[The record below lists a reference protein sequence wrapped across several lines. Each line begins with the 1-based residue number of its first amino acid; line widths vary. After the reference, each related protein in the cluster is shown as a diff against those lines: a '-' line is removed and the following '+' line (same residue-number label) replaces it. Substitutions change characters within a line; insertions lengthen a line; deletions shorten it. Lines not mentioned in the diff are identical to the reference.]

1 MDNQKRENLLN
12 LALDAT
18 EEERLKSVNL
28 NVGYDPREKTWELIV
43 RYNGSLESLR
53 DEGIRVDELAAGYAV
68 LVVPE
73 SRIEQVSAMEQIV
86 YIEKPKRLFFASNM
100 ARAASCLSTI
110 QTSIG
115 AGAGGTGT
123 GGAGAGVISS
133 LESGLTGKGV
143 LVAVI
148 DSGIDYFHPD
158 FRNPDG
164 TTRIG
169 LLADQDRDRI
179 YTREEINT
187 ALETGSRTSA
197 LALVPSTDPSG
208 HGTAVAAIAAGNG
221 REGNGVYRG
230 VAYESELMV
239 VKLGTPLTD
248 SFPRTTQL
256 MKALDLVVRR
266 AQDMN
271 RPLAVN
277 ISFGNTYGSHDGT
290 SLLET
295 FINDMSGIGR
305 NVIVAGTG
313 NEGTGAGHRAGS
325 LVMGQ
330 EENAQLSIAP
340 YETGMGVQLW
350 KSYVDQFSIR
360 LVTPSGEIIGP
371 IDSRLGPQ
379 TLRYGG
385 TQILIYYGKPSPFS
399 RAQEIYFDFLP
410 VRDYLDSGIWTFRLT
425 PERIVTGRY
434 DMWLPSRGILN
445 PSTRFLRPVPET
457 TLTIPS
463 TASNVISVGAYDDSY
478 RAYADFSGRGFTRQT
493 GQVKPDLAA
502 PGVDIVAAR
511 RGGGYEAV
519 TGTSFA
525 APFVTGSAA
534 LLMQWGI
541 LQGNDPFLYGEKV
554 KAYFTR
560 GARHL
565 PGYDVWPNERLGYG
579 TLCVRDSLPL
589 GNS

>member
-1 MDNQKRENLLN
+1 MENQKRENLLN

-28 NVGYDPREKTWELIV
+28 NVGYDPEEKTWELIV
-43 RYNGSLESLR
+43 RHNGSLEALR
-53 DEGIRVDELAAGYAV
+53 NEGIRVDELAAGYAV

-73 SRIEQVSAMEQIV
+73 SRIDQVSAMEQIV

-110 QTSIG
+110 QTSSG
-115 AGAGGTGT
+115 SGTG
-123 GGAGAGVISS
+123 GVGAGAGVISG
-133 LESGLTGKGV
+133 LESGLTGRGV

-148 DSGIDYFHPD
+148 DSGIDYFHSD

-179 YTREEINT
+179 YTREEINA
-187 ALETGSRTSA
+187 ALETGSRSSA
-197 LALVPSTDPSG
+197 LELVPSTDPSG

-266 AQDMN
+266 ARDMN

-295 FINDMSGIGR
+295 FINDMSNIGR

-313 NEGTGAGHRAGS
+313 NEGTGAGHRA
-325 LVMGQ
+325 
-330 EENAQLSIAP
+330 
-340 YETGMGVQLW
+340 
-350 KSYVDQFSIR
+350 
-360 LVTPSGEIIGP
+360 
-371 IDSRLGPQ
+371 
-379 TLRYGG
+379 
-385 TQILIYYGKPSPFS
+385 
-399 RAQEIYFDFLP
+399 
-410 VRDYLDSGIWTFRLT
+410 
-425 PERIVTGRY
+425 
-434 DMWLPSRGILN
+434 
-445 PSTRFLRPVPET
+445 
-457 TLTIPS
+457 
-463 TASNVISVGAYDDSY
+463 
-478 RAYADFSGRGFTRQT
+478 
-493 GQVKPDLAA
+493 
-502 PGVDIVAAR
+502 
-511 RGGGYEAV
+511 
-519 TGTSFA
+519 
-525 APFVTGSAA
+525 
-534 LLMQWGI
+534 
-541 LQGNDPFLYGEKV
+541 
-554 KAYFTR
+554 
-560 GARHL
+560 
-565 PGYDVWPNERLGYG
+565 
-579 TLCVRDSLPL
+579 
-589 GNS
+589 

>member
-1 MDNQKRENLLN
+1 MQNQKRENLLN
-12 LALDAT
+12 LALSAT
-18 EEERLKSVNL
+18 DEERERSENL
-28 NVGYDPREKTWELIV
+28 DVGYDPEERTWELIV
-43 RYNGSLESLR
+43 RHSGSLAGLAEA
-53 DEGIRVDELAAGYAV
+53 GIQVDELLNGYAV

-73 SRIEQVSAMEQIV
+73 HLVDQVSELNQIE

-110 QTSIG
+110 QTSSG
-115 AGAGGTGT
+115 SGTG
-123 GGAGAGVISS
+123 GVGAGAGVISG
-133 LESGLTGKGV
+133 LESGLTGRGV

-148 DSGIDYFHPD
+148 DSGIDYFHSD

-179 YTREEINT
+179 YTREEINA
-187 ALETGSRTSA
+187 ALETGSRSSA
-197 LALVPSTDPSG
+197 LELVPSTDPSG

-266 AQDMN
+266 ARDMN

-295 FINDMSGIGR
+295 FINDMSNIGR

-360 LVTPSGEIIGP
+360 LVTPSGEVIGP

-385 TQILIYYGKPSPFS
+385 TRILIYYGKPSPFS
-399 RAQEIYFDFLP
+399 RAQEVYFDFLP

-434 DMWLPSRGILN
+434 DMWLPSRGLLN

-463 TASNVISVGAYDDSY
+463 TAANVISVGAYDDSY

-493 GQVKPDLAA
+493 QQVKPDLAA
-502 PGVDIVAAR
+502 PGVDIVTAR

-579 TLCVRDSLPL
+579 TLCVRDSLPV
-589 GNS
+589 